1 MRIWTLHPKYLDP
14 QGLVAL
20 WREALLAR
28 AVLRGET
35 TGYRHHPQLLRF
47 QSHAAP
53 KSAINAYL
61 SSVLIEAESRGYSFN
76 RRKIGPVRENAK
88 IESTAGQLDYE
99 WQHLLRKL
107 SARSPSL
114 YRRWR
119 SVASP
124 ESHPLFS
131 IKRGAVELWERQHG
145 GA

>member
-35 TGYRHHPQLLRF
+35 SGYRHHPQLFRF

-53 KSAINAYL
+53 RSAVNAYL
-61 SSVLIEAESRGYSFN
+61 RSVLSEADLRGYSFN
-76 RRKIGPVRENAK
+76 RRKVGPVRANPR

-99 WQHLLRKL
+99 WRHLMRKL

-119 SVASP
+119 NVDTP
-124 ESHPLFS
+124 ESHPLFR
-131 IKRGAVELWERQHG
+131 IKHGAVEPWERQ
-145 GA
+145 ALY